1 MMLRLS
7 LFLLLGITFGG
18 CNDAPTGVVGADDEE
33 AIALV
38 ADGSLEPYPN
48 ILIGVAADCYF
59 DSTAWTSLIS
69 EEGQTYVN
77 LEGFGIDGQA
87 TEVFMQFRV
96 FRGSA
101 TFTLSAMAVD
111 RVVQP
116 DAAVLDL
123 VAKMVACEVGP

>member
-69 EEGQTYVN
+69 EEGQTFVN

-101 TFTLSAMAVD
+101 TFTLSAMAV
-111 RVVQP
+111 
-116 DAAVLDL
+116 
-123 VAKMVACEVGP
+123 GPSPSVNVIT